1 LEFSIVVRVAE
12 RNHPTVDDVFLS
24 FNSTKTGVTSGTGAV
39 YPCGAFFSR
48 LAIALSVLPRFT
60 TSDYAIG
67 LINNNK
73 IV

>member
-1 LEFSIVVRVAE
+1 MC
-12 RNHPTVDDVFLS
+12 
-24 FNSTKTGVTSGTGAV
+24 STETAVTIYNDGVGAV

-73 IV
+73 KHIRTASYEKEASMTEGR

>member
-1 LEFSIVVRVAE
+1 MTI
-12 RNHPTVDDVFLS
+12 LS
-24 FNSTKTGVTSGTGAV
+24 LNTTMTDVTSGTGAV

-48 LAIALSVLPRFT
+48 LAITLSVLLRFT

-73 IV
+73 IA